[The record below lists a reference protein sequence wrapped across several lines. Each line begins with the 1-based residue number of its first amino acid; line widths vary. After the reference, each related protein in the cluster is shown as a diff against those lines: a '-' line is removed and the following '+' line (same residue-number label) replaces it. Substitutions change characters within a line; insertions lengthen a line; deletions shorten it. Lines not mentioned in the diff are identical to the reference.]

1 MRMHA
6 EVWKM
11 KKVSEYVR
19 KGLREEVTA
28 IEMLPHNY
36 NIIDKLTIHNP
47 VEIVSEWLLEEV
59 WYRVRLLLLLALCV
73 AQGVASDTIL
83 LLNFFHSCPG
93 VNLEYMIQY
102 MNNKTRTRTGIIC
115 VVYYDCNE
123 FSSKSG
129 QKKPLKVVLIFLFL
143 REYFI
148 DKQNIH
154 TLHMHLSGR

>member
-1 MRMHA
+1 
-6 EVWKM
+6 M

-19 KGLREEVTA
+19 KELREEVTA

-47 VEIVSEWLLEEV
+47 VEIVSERLLEEV

-115 VVYYDCNE
+115 VVYYDRNE

-129 QKKPLKVVLIFLFL
+129 QKNTKSRVNILIVIL
-143 REYFI
+143 RECFI

-154 TLHMHLSGR
+154 TLHMYLSGR